1 MIYRGQAEVTTRL
14 EHDANQA
21 LSATTGTFTGDL
33 TVDTNTLHVDAANN
47 RVGIGTAS
55 PASAALHID
64 SGSDNANTLMLSD
77 GAADGNIVD
86 GFVTSRHH
94 SVSEEPVLMIQGR
107 STSSENI
114 VLIGGTHNNSTY
126 NTATSIKF
134 FTASGYTN
142 TTPVEK
148 MRVTGDGLTFNGDTA
163 AANALDD
170 YEVGTWTAVLG
181 AASVSPTY
189 TAGNST
195 GHYVKVGDIVHF
207 TWYSSSITFT
217 STGTGNGHISG
228 LPYTAAN
235 GTEEYWVFRY
245 EHGTAIRNTTG
256 GYIVKNAD
264 RMFFTQDDNTA
275 GNTWYSSGGYIMVSG
290 SYRAA

>member
-1 MIYRGQAEVTTRL
+1 MPYLGVRPADIT
-14 EHDANQA
+14 
-21 LSATTGTFTGDL
+21 SATEAEIAGDL
-33 TVDTNTLHVDAANN
+33 TVDTSTLVVDAANN
-47 RVGIGTAS
+47 RVGVGTAS

-170 YEVGTWTAVLG
+170 YEEGVHEATLTPSTSGSITLSSGFNTFQYIKIGSLVNVSG
-181 AASVSPTY
+181 RVRVSSVSSPVGALRVSLPFT
-189 TAGNST
+189 TAAIGEDA
-195 GHYVKVGDIVHF
+195 GRV
-207 TWYSSSITFT
+207 
-217 STGTGNGHISG
+217 TGTGLIQGAVLNAGQYVIHPTAENNSYVEFYKGNGPNLGSATSNDFDG
-228 LPYTAAN
+228 DEL
-235 GTEEYWVFRY
+235 
-245 EHGTAIRNTTG
+245 
-256 GYIVKNAD
+256 
-264 RMFFTQDDNTA
+264 
-275 GNTWYSSGGYIMVSG
+275 VSINIT
-290 SYRAA
+290 YRAA